1 MIPVLALA
9 ALALAAGAVFGWRR
23 RLRWGLVAGILALA
37 MLVNLLLPAGHPLRG
52 MTGGEAAPWG
62 LLLAGGAIVAGYA
75 AVLRRLRARAQPPV
89 PAAATAPTP
98 APAPVTPPAF
108 TDDDLTRYARHIFLR
123 EIGGPGQKRLKA
135 ARVLVIGAGG
145 LGAPALMYLAAA
157 GVGTIGIVDDDAVD
171 LSNLQRQV
179 VHTTDRIGQPKV
191 ASAAAALRALNP
203 GVTVIP
209 HPVRLTEGNA
219 DSLVADYDLILD
231 GTDSFA
237 ARYAANAAAVRAGK
251 PLVGGALTQ
260 WEGQLSVWHPAGG
273 APCYACVFPEPP
285 APGLVPTCAEA
296 GVLGPLP
303 GIIGTMMAAEAVKIV
318 TGAGEPLRGRLLIWD
333 ALYADARII
342 AVNRRAGCAVCGG

>member
-9 ALALAAGAVFGWRR
+9 ALCLAAGAVLGWRR
-23 RLRWGLVAGILALA
+23 SLRWGLVVGLLALA
-37 MLVNLLLPAGHPLRG
+37 LLVNLVLPEGHGLRRA
-52 MTGGEAAPWG
+52 TGGEAAPWG
-62 LLLAGGAIVAGYA
+62 LLLAAGLIVAGYA
-75 AVLRRLRARAQPPV
+75 AVLRRLRARAR
-89 PAAATAPTP
+89 
-98 APAPVTPPAF
+98 PAPVPPPAAPAF
-108 TDDDLTRYARHIFLR
+108 SDDDLSRYARHIFLR
-123 EIGGPGQKRLKA
+123 EIGGPGQRRLKA

-179 VHTTDRIGQPKV
+179 IHSTDRIGQPKV

-209 HPVRLTEGNA
+209 HALRLTEANA
-219 DSLVADYDLILD
+219 DALIAGYDLILD
-231 GTDSFA
+231 GTDSFT
-237 ARYAANAAAVRAGK
+237 ARHAANAAAVRAGK

-273 APCYACVFPEPP
+273 APCYACVFPEIP

-303 GIIGTMMAAEAVKIV
+303 GIIGTMMAAEAIKIV
-318 TGAGEPLRGRLLIWD
+318 TGAGESLRGRLLIWD

-342 AVNRRAGCAVCGG
+342 AVERRPGCAICGA